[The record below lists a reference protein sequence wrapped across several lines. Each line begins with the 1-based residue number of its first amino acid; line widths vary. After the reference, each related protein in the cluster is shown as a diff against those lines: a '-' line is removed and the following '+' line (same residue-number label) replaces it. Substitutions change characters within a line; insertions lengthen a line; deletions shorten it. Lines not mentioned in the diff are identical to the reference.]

1 MASGTS
7 DLIVRLSLDTTQF
20 EGSLS
25 KFEGQMTKL
34 QASCTNASTG
44 ITNFKQVTAQL
55 QTSAQTL
62 TDKLAAQKQK
72 VADLEAAY
80 EKSKAETG
88 ENSEET
94 KKLAAQLEQAKQKVS
109 QTEQALKLVT
119 QQLKLSQNGFY
130 QLGTQLESIGAKLEN
145 VGKKVSQVGQQLTT
159 KLTTPIV
166 ALGTAC
172 ITTFTSFDDSLKTVQ
187 ATMGLVAGS
196 SEEADRQIALL
207 NSTAQEMGRSTRY
220 SASEAAQALN
230 YLALAGYDADEACAA
245 LPQVLAL
252 AQAGGLDLAY
262 ASDLATDAMAALGL
276 SMDQLGTFS
285 DQMAVTAQKSNTSV
299 GQLGEAILTVG
310 GTAKNLKGGTAELNA
325 ELGILA
331 NRGIKGAE
339 GGTHLRNVIL
349 SLTKPTDKAAA
360 QLEAL
365 GVSVY
370 DSSGNMRSMN
380 DIMMDLNA
388 SMDGMTAEQKQNIIS
403 TIFNKTD
410 LAAVTA
416 LLDGCGTEFDELM
429 GYIEG
434 SEGAA
439 QQMAD
444 TMESGLGGSFRA
456 LKSAVEGLAISF
468 GERLAPMV
476 QKAVEKITAIVNW
489 LTSLDDKTKDTII
502 RIAAIAAAVGPVLLV
517 GGKLITGIGKVIKNV
532 GSVMKVISG
541 ATKVTG
547 LLGKAMTALTGPVGI
562 VIAVI
567 AVLAAAFISL
577 YKNNEEF
584 RDKVNAI
591 WQQICA
597 AFEKVKAAFV
607 SAFQTLQSW
616 FEPIKASLQKLWGT
630 IQGIVLKLMP
640 VFEAIG
646 AAIGAVVAIV
656 VSAVSGIIAAIG
668 PVIDAIVNYVDFLA
682 NLFSAIVSLFSG
694 DWDGFTQ
701 GIKDAWDSLCAALQ
715 DVWTA
720 IGNFFSQFWK
730 TLCGIAEAFGIDL
743 GQVFSDAWTAIKTG
757 VVTAWNAIKKWFSD
771 TWTNIATTASTAW
784 TAFTEWIGGVWEKP
798 ERSPRTMWRPIS
810 ARRWTCQAIRAST
823 SAWSRSIPIWMS
835 WWVFA
840 LRSFRHRTSCLK
852 ISEPP
857 RSPRGYG
864 MAART

>member
-1 MASGTS
+1 MASSTS
-7 DLIVRLSLDTTQF
+7 DLIVRLSLDTTNF

-34 QASCTNASTG
+34 QTSCTNATTG
-44 ITNFKQVTAQL
+44 ITNFKQVTTQL

-94 KKLAAQLEQAKQKVS
+94 KKLATQLEQAKQKVS

-130 QLGTQLESIGAKLEN
+130 QLGTQLENIGAKLEP
-145 VGKKVSQVGQQLTT
+145 VGKKVSDVGKQLTT
-159 KLTTPIV
+159 NVTTPIV

-207 NSTAQEMGRSTRY
+207 NRTAQDMGASTRY
-220 SASEAAQALN
+220 SASEVAEALN
-230 YLALAGYDADEACAA
+230 YLALAGYSADEACAA

-276 SMDQLGTFS
+276 SMDELGAFS

-310 GTAKNLKGGTAELNA
+310 GTAKQLEGGTAELNA

-360 QLEAL
+360 QLEKL

-388 SMDGMTAEQKQNIIS
+388 AMDGMTAEQKQNIIS

-416 LLDGCGTEFDELM
+416 LLDGCGDEFNELI
-429 GYIEG
+429 GYIDD

-444 TMESGLGGSFRA
+444 TMESGLGGSFRT
-456 LKSAVEGLAISF
+456 LKSAVEGLAIAF
-468 GERLAPMV
+468 GERLAPYV
-476 QKAVEKITAIVNW
+476 QKAVEKITSIVRW
-489 LTSLDDKTKDTII
+489 LTNLDDKTKDTII
-502 RIAAIAAAVGPVLLV
+502 KVAAVAAAIGPVLMV

-567 AVLAAAFISL
+567 AVLVAAFISL

-591 WQQICA
+591 WEQIKN
-597 AFEKVKAAFV
+597 AFEKVKDAFV
-607 SAFQTLQSW
+607 KAFQTMQSW
-616 FEPIKASLQKLWGT
+616 FEPIKASLQKLWGND
-630 IQGIVLKLMP
+630 P
-640 VFEAIG
+640 
-646 AAIGAVVAIV
+646 
-656 VSAVSGIIAAIG
+656 
-668 PVIDAIVNYVDFLA
+668 
-682 NLFSAIVSLFSG
+682 
-694 DWDGFTQ
+694 
-701 GIKDAWDSLCAALQ
+701 
-715 DVWTA
+715 
-720 IGNFFSQFWK
+720 GNR
-730 TLCGIAEAFGIDL
+730 AEA
-743 GQVFSDAWTAIKTG
+743 DARVRGGRRCHRRRGGDCG
-757 VVTAWNAIKKWFSD
+757 VGCVRHHRCHWPGDRCHRQFRGLSGE
-771 TWTNIATTASTAW
+771 S
-784 TAFTEWIGGVWEKP
+784 V
-798 ERSPRTMWRPIS
+798 
-810 ARRWTCQAIRAST
+810 
-823 SAWSRSIPIWMS
+823 
-835 WWVFA
+835 
-840 LRSFRHRTSCLK
+840 LRHRVSVLRGLGRIHAGHQRRMGQPVYRPAGCVDSHRQFLLSVLGDTVRHRRVLRH
-852 ISEPP
+852 
-857 RSPRGYG
+857 RSGAGLFGCMDSDQDRRGYSVEG
-864 MAART
+864 HHEMVLRYLDEYFHDGDHRLDGLHRVDR

>member
-7 DLIVRLSLDTTQF
+7 DLIVRLSLDTTNF

-72 VADLEAAY
+72 AADLEAAY

-94 KKLAAQLEQAKQKVS
+94 KKLAAQLEQAKQKVL

-130 QLGTQLESIGAKLEN
+130 QLGTQLENIGAELEN
-145 VGKKVSQVGQQLTT
+145 VGKKASQVGQQLTT
-159 KLTTPIV
+159 KVTTPIV

-207 NSTAQEMGRSTRY
+207 NSTAQEMGRTTRY
-220 SASEAAQALN
+220 SASEAASALN

-276 SMDQLGTFS
+276 EMNQLGTFS

-310 GTAKNLKGGTAELNA
+310 GTAKNLRGGTAELNA

-339 GGTHLRNVIL
+339 GGTHLCNVIL

-444 TMESGLGGSFRA
+444 TMESGLGGSFRT

-532 GSVMKVISG
+532 DSVMKVISE

-597 AFEKVKAAFV
+597 AFEKVKASFE
-607 SAFQTLQSW
+607 SAFRTLQSW

-640 VFEAIG
+640 VFEAVG
-646 AAIGAVVAIV
+646 AAIGAVVAVV

-701 GIKDAWDSLCAALQ
+701 GIKDAWDSLCTALQ

-720 IGNFFSQFWK
+720 IGNFFSRFWE

-743 GQVFSDAWTAIKTG
+743 GQVLSDAWTAIKTG
-757 VVTAWNAIKKWFSD
+757 VVTAWNAIK
-771 TWTNIATTASTAW
+771 
-784 TAFTEWIGGVWEKP
+784 
-798 ERSPRTMWRPIS
+798 
-810 ARRWTCQAIRAST
+810 
-823 SAWSRSIPIWMS
+823 
-835 WWVFA
+835 
-840 LRSFRHRTSCLK
+840 
-852 ISEPP
+852 
-857 RSPRGYG
+857 
-864 MAART
+864 

>member
-1 MASGTS
+1 MASSTS
-7 DLIVRLSLDTTQF
+7 DLIVRLSLDTASF
-20 EGSLS
+20 DGALS

-34 QASCTNASTG
+34 QASCTNATTG

-55 QTSAQTL
+55 QSSAQTL

-94 KKLAAQLEQAKQKVS
+94 KKLAAQLEAAKQKVS

-130 QLGTQLESIGAKLEN
+130 QLGTQLENIGAKLET
-145 VGKKVSQVGQQLTT
+145 VGKKVSDVGKQLST

-166 ALGTAC
+166 ALGTVC
-172 ITTFTSFDDSLKTVQ
+172 VKTFTSFDDSLKTVQ

-207 NSTAQEMGRSTRY
+207 SRTAQDMGASTRY
-220 SASEAAQALN
+220 SASEAAEALN

-276 SMDQLGTFS
+276 SMDELGTFS

-299 GQLGEAILTVG
+299 AQLGEAILTVG
-310 GTAKNLKGGTAELNA
+310 GTAKALKGGTAELNA

-349 SLTKPTDKAAA
+349 SLQKPTDKAAK
-360 QLEAL
+360 QLKKL
-365 GVSVY
+365 GVDVY

-380 DIMMDLNA
+380 DIMMDLNR
-388 SMDGMTAEQKQNIIS
+388 SMEGMTDAQKAKVLS

-410 LAAVTA
+410 LAAAQA
-416 LLDGCGTEFDELM
+416 LLSGCGDEFYELI
-429 GYIEG
+429 GYIED

-444 TMESGLGGSFRA
+444 TMESGLGGSFRT
-456 LKSAVEGLAISF
+456 LKSAVEGLAIAF
-468 GERLAPMV
+468 GERLAPYI
-476 QKAVEKITAIVNW
+476 QKAVEKITEIVRW
-489 LTSLDDKTKDTII
+489 LTNLDDKTKDTII
-502 RIAAIAAAVGPVLLV
+502 KIAAIAAAIGPVLMV
-517 GGKLITGIGKVIKNV
+517 GGKLITGIGKVIKNI
-532 GSVMKVISG
+532 GSVIKVISG
-541 ATKVTG
+541 ATKVSG
-547 LLGKAMTALTGPVGI
+547 ALGKAMTALTGQVGI

-567 AVLAAAFISL
+567 AVLAAAFYSL
-577 YKNNEEF
+577 YQNNAEF

-591 WQQICA
+591 WQKICA
-597 AFEKVKAAFV
+597 AFEKVKEAFV
-607 SAFQTLQSW
+607 SAFQTMQSW
-616 FEPIKASLQKLWGT
+616 FAPIKASLEKLWGT
-630 IQGIVLKLMP
+630 IQQIVLKLMP
-640 VFEAIG
+640 VFEAI
-646 AAIGAVVAIV
+646 AAAVGAVVAVV

-668 PVIDAIVNYVDFLA
+668 SVIDAIVNYVDFLG
-682 NLFSAIVSLFSG
+682 NLVSAIISLFSG
-694 DWDGFTQ
+694 DYEGFTQ
-701 GIKDAWDSLCAALQ
+701 GLRDAWDSLCTALR

-720 IGNFFSQFWK
+720 ISNFFSSFWE
-730 TLCGIAEAFGIDL
+730 TLCGIAE
-743 GQVFSDAWTAIKTG
+743 
-757 VVTAWNAIKKWFSD
+757 
-771 TWTNIATTASTAW
+771 
-784 TAFTEWIGGVWEKP
+784 
-798 ERSPRTMWRPIS
+798 
-810 ARRWTCQAIRAST
+810 
-823 SAWSRSIPIWMS
+823 
-835 WWVFA
+835 
-840 LRSFRHRTSCLK
+840 
-852 ISEPP
+852 
-857 RSPRGYG
+857 
-864 MAART
+864 

>member
-7 DLIVRLSLDTTQF
+7 DLIVRLSLDTTLF

-34 QASCTNASTG
+34 QASCTNATTG

-72 VADLEAAY
+72 VSDLEATY

-130 QLGTQLESIGAKLEN
+130 QLGTQLENIGAKLEN

-207 NSTAQEMGRSTRY
+207 NSTAQEMGRTTRY

-252 AQAGGLDLAY
+252 ARADGLDLAY
-262 ASDLATDAMAALGL
+262 TSDLATDAMAALGL

-310 GTAKNLKGGTAELNA
+310 GTAKNLKGGTAELNV

-339 GGTHLRNVIL
+339 GSTHLRNVIL
-349 SLTKPTDKAAA
+349 SLTKPTNKAAA

-380 DIMMDLNA
+380 DIMMDLNR
-388 SMDGMTAEQKQNIIS
+388 SMDGMTAEQKQNIDD
-403 TIFNKTD
+403 N
-410 LAAVTA
+410 
-416 LLDGCGTEFDELM
+416 LLPVVD
-429 GYIEG
+429 
-434 SEGAA
+434 
-439 QQMAD
+439 
-444 TMESGLGGSFRA
+444 
-456 LKSAVEGLAISF
+456 VN
-468 GERLAPMV
+468 RLPV
-476 QKAVEKITAIVNW
+476 RPQ
-489 LTSLDDKTKDTII
+489 DK
-502 RIAAIAAAVGPVLLV
+502 PCFH
-517 GGKLITGIGKVIKNV
+517 
-532 GSVMKVISG
+532 S
-541 ATKVTG
+541 
-547 LLGKAMTALTGPVGI
+547 
-562 VIAVI
+562 
-567 AVLAAAFISL
+567 
-577 YKNNEEF
+577 
-584 RDKVNAI
+584 
-591 WQQICA
+591 
-597 AFEKVKAAFV
+597 
-607 SAFQTLQSW
+607 
-616 FEPIKASLQKLWGT
+616 
-630 IQGIVLKLMP
+630 
-640 VFEAIG
+640 
-646 AAIGAVVAIV
+646 
-656 VSAVSGIIAAIG
+656 
-668 PVIDAIVNYVDFLA
+668 
-682 NLFSAIVSLFSG
+682 
-694 DWDGFTQ
+694 
-701 GIKDAWDSLCAALQ
+701 
-715 DVWTA
+715 
-720 IGNFFSQFWK
+720 
-730 TLCGIAEAFGIDL
+730 
-743 GQVFSDAWTAIKTG
+743 
-757 VVTAWNAIKKWFSD
+757 
-771 TWTNIATTASTAW
+771 
-784 TAFTEWIGGVWEKP
+784 
-798 ERSPRTMWRPIS
+798 
-810 ARRWTCQAIRAST
+810 
-823 SAWSRSIPIWMS
+823 
-835 WWVFA
+835 
-840 LRSFRHRTSCLK
+840 
-852 ISEPP
+852 
-857 RSPRGYG
+857 
-864 MAART
+864 

>member
-1 MASGTS
+1 MASGMS

-34 QASCTNASTG
+34 QASCTNAATG

-130 QLGTQLESIGAKLEN
+130 QLGTQLENIGAKLEN

-429 GYIEG
+429 GYIKG

-444 TMESGLGGSFRA
+444 TMESGLGGSFRT

-468 GERLAPMV
+468 GERLAPMM
-476 QKAVEKITAIVNW
+476 QKAVEKITTIVNW

-547 LLGKAMTALTGPVGI
+547 LLGKTMTALTGPVGI

-616 FEPIKASLQKLWGT
+616 FEPMVLSSVMRKL
-630 IQGIVLKLMP
+630 
-640 VFEAIG
+640 
-646 AAIGAVVAIV
+646 
-656 VSAVSGIIAAIG
+656 
-668 PVIDAIVNYVDFLA
+668 DH
-682 NLFSAIVSLFSG
+682 
-694 DWDGFTQ
+694 
-701 GIKDAWDSLCAALQ
+701 
-715 DVWTA
+715 
-720 IGNFFSQFWK
+720 
-730 TLCGIAEAFGIDL
+730 
-743 GQVFSDAWTAIKTG
+743 
-757 VVTAWNAIKKWFSD
+757 
-771 TWTNIATTASTAW
+771 
-784 TAFTEWIGGVWEKP
+784 
-798 ERSPRTMWRPIS
+798 
-810 ARRWTCQAIRAST
+810 
-823 SAWSRSIPIWMS
+823 
-835 WWVFA
+835 
-840 LRSFRHRTSCLK
+840 RHL
-852 ISEPP
+852 
-857 RSPRGYG
+857 
-864 MAART
+864 